1 MEHKKNVE
9 TPLNEM
15 WKHVDLYEVQ
25 KMMEACPIPD
35 STDYLREHAKEIATK
50 ALEQV
55 IHDLAVQVFMS
66 IMDGYYSR
74 KLDAKPWDF
83 SSRLDIPIIK
93 VNVKTPK
100 DLPKW
105 VSEMSHIEVEIIPRK
120 YLPFNYDKADDE
132 S

>member
-1 MEHKKNVE
+1 MEHKKDVE

-15 WKHVDLYEVQ
+15 WKHVDLHEVQ

-35 STDYLREHAKEIATK
+35 ATDYLREHAKEIATK
-50 ALEQV
+50 ALEPV

-66 IMDGYYSR
+66 IMDGYSSR

-105 VSEMSHIEVEIIPRK
+105 VSEMSHIETEIIPRK
-120 YLPFNYDKADDE
+120 YLPFTDE
-132 S
+132 TKDVK